1 MSIQFGI
8 RLGAAAIAAGLVLAA
23 PVTAWAEDVT
33 LDVTW
38 MGWDEAFVQPLM
50 QGFEAAHPG
59 IKVKYNRLPFGELLQ
74 TLEIRLGAREAT
86 PDVYVVDGPLT
97 ASYAARGHLLDLTEP
112 LKDEMDSFTP
122 AAIDQGSWNGKLY
135 SAPFV
140 SSTGSLYYNKDIF
153 AAAGIEPPPA
163 DVEKRWTWDQILEV
177 ARKLNDPSKEV
188 WGLVIEQ
195 DDRVHQVLPFAVS
208 NGAEVISPDGL
219 STAGYLDSEKTIGGI
234 DMYRTFFT
242 EKLTPSVHDMALN
255 REYFGTGRAAMILST
270 NFYQAAEKFPDLKWG
285 VAPHPYMAGGKP
297 VTPTGAFHVGINPR
311 SEHQAEAIELVR
323 WLTSEEV
330 GKQFF
335 AMIPY
340 PPVKK
345 SLYEGFLPD
354 TDFWK
359 ITRYELNNTAV
370 PRPKTPG
377 FREYEDILK
386 TTFRDIQSGA
396 PTADA
401 MKKAV
406 SEIDVQLQK
415 YK

>member
-1 MSIQFGI
+1 MSMHFRQ
-8 RLGAAAIAAGLVLAA
+8 RVAAIAAATAMFFVAA
-23 PVTAWAEDVT
+23 PGAQAQQVT

-38 MGWDEAFVQPLM
+38 MGWDEAVVQPLFTA
-50 QGFEAAHPG
+50 FEQAHPN
-59 IKVKYNRLPFGELLQ
+59 IKLKYNRLPFGQLLQ
-74 TLEIRLGAREAT
+74 TLEISLNARTAT
-86 PDVYVVDGPLT
+86 PDVYIVDGPLT
-97 ASYAARGHLLDLTEP
+97 ASYAARGHLLDLSEA
-112 LKDEMDSFTP
+112 LKDEIPGYTQ
-122 AAIDQGSWNGKLY
+122 AAIDQGSWNDKLY

-140 SSTGSLYYNKDIF
+140 SSTASLYYNKELF
-153 AAAGIEPPPA
+153 EQAGVEPPPA
-163 DVEKRWTWDQILEV
+163 DVEKRWTWQQVLEA

-219 STAGYLDSEKTIGGI
+219 STAGYLDSPKTIEAL
-234 DMYRTFFT
+234 DLYRTFFA

-255 REYFGTGRAAMILST
+255 REYFGTGRAAMIVST
-270 NFYQAAEKFPDLKWG
+270 NFYQQESRFPDLKFG
-285 VAPHPYMAGGKP
+285 VAPHPYMANGKA
-297 VTPTGAFHVGINPR
+297 VTPTGAFHIGINPR
-311 SEHQAEAIELVR
+311 SEHIEEATAFIR
-323 WLTSEEV
+323 WMTSDEA

-335 AMIPY
+335 GLIPY
-340 PPVKK
+340 PPVRK

-354 TDFWK
+354 TDFWN

-386 TTFRDIQSGA
+386 TTFRDIQSGSQ
-396 PTADA
+396 TAEA

-406 SEIDVQLQK
+406 AEIDAQLQK